1 MGVVCLYLAITNQGS
16 VFHQAQLDSEEEVRA
31 VTTGYMAWKKHTSK
45 ALDELQLPV
54 SFEGW
59 TGRAQYRGPKA
70 PRVKAVLKIGWARRM
85 VQHRKKG
92 DQADATLE
100 ILARGYFADVSQSVE
115 RNPFTDGH
123 LKTLTQRSSTYSYEG
138 DCVFSAEDHLKTL
151 GFSDA
156 HTRSTGMS
164 QGELKSLS
172 GEAFSMPCVSLCFFM
187 FYMNP
192 YSPWWP
198 LQKHPSLS

>member
-1 MGVVCLYLAITNQGS
+1 MYLAITNQRS

-70 PRVKAVLKIGWARRM
+70 PRVKAVLNIGWARRM

-92 DQADATLE
+92 DQADTTVE

-138 DCVFSAEDHLKTL
+138 DCVFCRRPFEDTWL
-151 GFSDA
+151 FRCA
-156 HTRSTGMS
+156 HSKYRHVPGR
-164 QGELKSLS
+164 
-172 GEAFSMPCVSLCFFM
+172 A
-187 FYMNP
+187 
-192 YSPWWP
+192 
-198 LQKHPSLS
+198 